1 MMAVWK
7 WPLVG
12 RDAELAF
19 ISAAMRGRDHS
30 QPGVVIAGP
39 PGVGKTRLAR
49 EALAKAVRSGA
60 RERWVVGTKSGRSV
74 PLGAL
79 SRHLQEDGAASEP
92 GRPAI
97 PAARALAA
105 RIEGRRVVVGVDDAH
120 LLDEQSAMA
129 VQQLVLTGT
138 TPVVMTLGTTERAP
152 DAITSLW
159 KDGYLERLD
168 LLPLS
173 LREVTALLETV
184 LGGELERSSAE
195 RLWRLAGGTV
205 LFLRL
210 LVTAEREAGR
220 LRLDSGVWRWSG
232 DIGLPTTLT
241 CLIEAQMGALDPL
254 VREVA
259 DILAI
264 EEPLTVSA
272 LEELAGRRAIEQ
284 AEERGLVTVQ
294 LRDGQGMSVRL
305 AHPLY
310 GEVRRDRTG
319 TLQAVRLR
327 GRIAQALARPP
338 YTSAA
343 RLRAAVLT
351 MQSDLPPQPAL
362 FLDGAR
368 IALSRGDAKL
378 CAQLAGAAATAGSGL
393 PARWLRAHALAMN
406 GDGAQAEHELA
417 ALAEVG
423 DDAQRARVAID
434 RVTNMFW
441 SLGRVGDAER
451 IRAQA
456 RTSITDRDA
465 QQSLIALGAVLD
477 LCRAHPRVAARAA
490 RGVLDSGCAD
500 PAAVAPA
507 CYALVGALGVLGRT
521 DRIGPFADRGAI
533 AARSHETSILPIAV
547 HMEHVHALVNAG
559 YLPRAQALAADVRAM
574 AADAPAP
581 IRTAAMFVDGRV
593 ALRCGRLAE
602 ALRALREATS
612 GLGGRDAFGMRY
624 ACRVALAQ
632 AFALTGDAGGAAEA
646 MAAAEAARHPGY
658 SFLDP
663 ELMRVRAWVVATG
676 QQQPSAGAIAIAH
689 EAADL
694 AAKNAQLS
702 LEVLALH
709 TAVQFGD
716 ISCAERLSRLA
727 SSVDG
732 PRAPAAARQA
742 AALTDRDGAALD
754 EVSAEFER
762 YGDLLAAADCA
773 AQAAS
778 AHAYRGMRVSAL
790 ASAARARRI
799 ATECGAHTPAIRA
812 ITAIDAR
819 LTDRQREIATLIG
832 QGLTNQQIADRLIVS
847 VRTVEGH
854 IYRAGRQLGV
864 NTREALAAIVCGR

>member
-1 MMAVWK
+1 MVWK

-19 ISAAMRGRDHS
+19 VSAAMRGRDRS
-30 QPGVVIAGP
+30 RPGVVVAGP
-39 PGVGKTRLAR
+39 PGVGKTRLAS
-49 EALAKAVRSGA
+49 EALAGAVRSGA

-79 SRHLQEDGAASEP
+79 SRFLDEGGPASES
-92 GRPAI
+92 GGSAF
-97 PAARALAA
+97 PAARALAS
-105 RIEGRRVVVGVDDAH
+105 RVDGRRIVVGVDDAH
-120 LLDEQSAMA
+120 LLDEQSAVA
-129 VQQLVLTGT
+129 VHQLVLTGM
-138 TPVVMTLGTTERAP
+138 TPVIMTVGTTDSAP

-159 KDGYLERLD
+159 KDGYLERID

-173 LREVTALLETV
+173 LREVTTLLETA
-184 LGGELERSSAE
+184 LGGEMERSSAE

-210 LVTAEREAGR
+210 LVAAECEAGR
-220 LRLDSGVWRWSG
+220 LRLESGVWRWSG

-254 VREVA
+254 VREVV

-264 EEPLTVSA
+264 EEPLTLSA
-272 LEELAGRRAIEQ
+272 LEELTGRRAIEE

-294 LRDGQGMSVRL
+294 LRDGQGLSVGL

-310 GEVRRDRTG
+310 GEVRRDRAG
-319 TLQAVRLR
+319 TLHTLALR
-327 GRIAQALARPP
+327 GRVAQALGRSPCS
-338 YTSAA
+338 SAA

-351 MQSDLPPQPAL
+351 MQSDRPPEPEL
-362 FLDGAR
+362 FMDGAR
-368 IALSRGDAKL
+368 IALGRGDAEL
-378 CAQLAGAAATAGSGL
+378 CAQLAGAAATAGRGV
-393 PARWLRAHALAMN
+393 PARWLRAHALTMN

-417 ALAEVG
+417 ALADVG
-423 DDAQRARVAID
+423 DDAQRVRVAID
-434 RVTNMFW
+434 RVANMFW
-441 SLGRVGDAER
+441 SLGRVGDAKLVL
-451 IRAQA
+451 AQA
-456 RTSITDRDA
+456 RSAITDRDA

-477 LCRAHPRVAARAA
+477 LCCALPRPAARAA

-500 PAAVAPA
+500 PAAVAQA

-521 DRIGPFADRGAI
+521 DQIGPFADRGAI
-533 AARSHETSILPIAV
+533 AARSHDTSVSPITV
-547 HMEHVHALVNAG
+547 HMEHVNALVNAG
-559 YLPRAQALAADVRAM
+559 YLHRAQALVADVREM
-574 AADAPAP
+574 VADAPAP
-581 IRTAAMFVDGRV
+581 IRTAAVFVDGRA
-593 ALRCGRLAE
+593 ALRCGRVAE
-602 ALRALREATS
+602 ALRALREAIS
-612 GLGGRDAFGMRY
+612 GLGGHGTFGMRY
-624 ACRVALAQ
+624 ACRVSLVQAL
-632 AFALTGDAGGAAEA
+632 ALTGDGDEAADALTE
-646 MAAAEAARHPGY
+646 AEAARHPGY

-663 ELMRVRAWVVATG
+663 ELIRVRAWVVATR
-676 QQQPSAGAIAIAH
+676 QPPIDTAIAVAH

-694 AAKNAQLS
+694 AAKNAQFT

-709 TAVQFGD
+709 TAVRFGD

-732 PRAPAAARQA
+732 PRAPAVARQA
-742 AALTDRDGAALD
+742 AALADRDGSALD

-778 AHAYRGMRVSAL
+778 AHAYRGMRVLAL

-799 ATECGAHTPAIRA
+799 ATECGAHTPAVQA
-812 ITAIDAR
+812 IIAIDAR

-832 QGLTNQQIADRLIVS
+832 HGLTNQQIADRLIVS

-854 IYRAGRQLGV
+854 IYRAGQQLGV
-864 NTREALAAIVCGR
+864 NTREALAAIVSGR

>member
-1 MMAVWK
+1 MVVWK

-30 QPGVVIAGP
+30 QPGVVVAGP
-39 PGVGKTRLAR
+39 HGVGKTRLAR

-79 SRHLQEDGAASEP
+79 ARHLQEDGAASES
-92 GRPAI
+92 GRPAL

-105 RIEGRRVVVGVDDAH
+105 RIDGRRVVVGVDDAH

-129 VQQLVLTGT
+129 VHQLVLTGT
-138 TPVVMTLGTTERAP
+138 TPVVMTVGATDSAP

-168 LLPLS
+168 LRPLS

-210 LVTAEREAGR
+210 LVTAECEAGR
-220 LRLDSGVWRWSG
+220 LRLESGVWRWSG
-232 DIGLPTTLT
+232 DVGLPTTLT

-254 VREVA
+254 VRQVV

-264 EEPLTVSA
+264 EEPLTLSV
-272 LEELAGRRAIEQ
+272 LEELVGRRAIEQ
-284 AEERGLVTVQ
+284 AEERGLVTAQ

-319 TLQAVRLR
+319 TLHAIRLR
-327 GRIAQALARPP
+327 GRVARALTRPP
-338 YTSAA
+338 CTSAA

-351 MQSDLPPQPAL
+351 MQSDLPPEPQL
-362 FLDGAR
+362 FMDGAR
-368 IALSRGDAKL
+368 IALGRGDAKL

-406 GDGAQAEHELA
+406 GEGTQAEHELA
-417 ALAEVG
+417 ALADVG
-423 DDAQRARVAID
+423 DEAQRARVAID

-441 SLGRVGDAER
+441 SLGRVADAR
-451 IRAQA
+451 LIQA
-456 RTSITDRDA
+456 RARSSITDRDA

-477 LCRAHPRVAARAA
+477 LCRGHPRVAARAA

-507 CYALVGALGVLGRT
+507 CYALVGALGVLGKT
-521 DRIGPFADRGAI
+521 DRIGPLAERGAV
-533 AARSHETSILPIAV
+533 AARSHDTSILPIAV

-559 YLPRAQALAADVRAM
+559 YLHRAQELAADVRQM

-593 ALRCGRLAE
+593 ALRSGRLAE
-602 ALRALREATS
+602 ALRALREATA

-632 AFALTGDAGGAAEA
+632 TLALIGDADEAAEA
-646 MAAAEAARHPGY
+646 LAAAEAARHPGY

-663 ELMRVRAWVVATG
+663 ELIRVRAWVVAAG
-676 QQQPSAGAIAIAH
+676 QQPSAVAIAIAH

-694 AAKNAQLS
+694 AAKNAQLA

-716 ISCAERLSRLA
+716 IACAERLSRLA
-727 SSVDG
+727 STVDG

-742 AALTDRDGAALD
+742 AALSERDGAALD
-754 EVSAEFER
+754 EISAEFER

-773 AQAAS
+773 AQAAG
-778 AHAYRGMRVSAL
+778 AQAYRGMRVSAL

-799 ATECGAHTPAIRA
+799 ATACGAHTPAIRA
-812 ITAIDAR
+812 IAGLDAR

-864 NTREALAAIVCGR
+864 NTREALAAVVCGR

>member
-1 MMAVWK
+1 MVVWK

-19 ISAAMRGRDHS
+19 ISAAMRGRDRS
-30 QPGVVIAGP
+30 QPGVVVAGP

-49 EALAKAVRSGA
+49 EAMAKAVRSGA

-79 SRHLQEDGAASEP
+79 SRHLQEDGKTGES
-92 GRPAI
+92 GWPAI

-105 RIEGRRVVVGVDDAH
+105 RIDGRRVVVGVDDAH

-129 VQQLVLTGT
+129 VHQLVLSGT
-138 TPVVMTLGTTERAP
+138 TPVVMTVGATDSAP

-159 KDGYLERLD
+159 KDGDLERLD
-168 LLPLS
+168 LRPLS
-173 LREVTALLETV
+173 LREVTALLETA
-184 LGGELERSSAE
+184 LGGEVERSSAE
-195 RLWRLAGGTV
+195 QLWRLAGGTV

-210 LVTAEREAGR
+210 LVTAECEAGR
-220 LRLDSGVWRWSG
+220 LRFESGLWRWSG
-232 DIGLPTTLT
+232 DMGLPTTLT
-241 CLIEAQMGALDPL
+241 CLIEAQMGALDPH
-254 VREVA
+254 VREVV

-264 EEPLTVSA
+264 EEPLTVRA
-272 LEELAGRRAIEQ
+272 LEELTGRRAIEQ
-284 AEERGLVTVQ
+284 AEERGLVTVR
-294 LRDGQGMSVRL
+294 LRDGQGLWVRL

-319 TLQAVRLR
+319 TLQALRLR
-327 GRIAQALARPP
+327 GRVAQALTRPRR
-338 YTSAA
+338 TSAA
-343 RLRAAVLT
+343 RFRAAVLT
-351 MQSDLPPQPAL
+351 MQSDLPPDPEL
-362 FLDGAR
+362 FMDGAR
-368 IALSRGDAKL
+368 IALARGDAEL
-378 CAQLAGAAATAGSGL
+378 CARLAGAAATAGTGL
-393 PARWLRAHALAMN
+393 PARWLRAHALTMT
-406 GDGAQAEHELA
+406 GDGARAEHELA

-423 DDAQRARVAID
+423 DDAQRVRVVID
-434 RVTNMFW
+434 RVANMFW
-441 SLGRVGDAER
+441 SLGRVDDAKL
-451 IRAQA
+451 ILAQA
-456 RTSITDRDA
+456 RSSITDGDA

-477 LCRAHPRVAARAA
+477 LCRARPRPAARAA
-490 RGVLDSGCAD
+490 RAVLDSGCAD
-500 PAAVAPA
+500 PAAIAQA

-521 DRIGPFADRGAI
+521 DQIGPFADRGAI
-533 AARSHETSILPIAV
+533 AARSHDTSISPIAV
-547 HMEHVHALVNAG
+547 HIEHANALVNAG
-559 YLPRAQALAADVRAM
+559 YLHRAQALAAEVRERGT
-574 AADAPAP
+574 DAPAP
-581 IRTAAMFVDGRV
+581 IRIAAVFVDGRV

-612 GLGGRDAFGMRY
+612 GMGGCGTFGLRY
-624 ACRVALAQ
+624 ACRVALTQ
-632 AFALTGDAGGAAEA
+632 ALALTGDADEA
-646 MAAAEAARHPGY
+646 SKALAAAEASRHPGY

-663 ELMRVRAWVVATG
+663 ELIRVRAWVLATG
-676 QQQPSAGAIAIAH
+676 ERPSADAIAVAH

-694 AAKNAQLS
+694 AAKNAQFT

-716 ISCAERLSRLA
+716 VSCAERLSRLA

-778 AHAYRGMRVSAL
+778 AHAYRGMRVSAFT
-790 ASAARARRI
+790 SAARARRM
-799 ATECGAHTPAIRA
+799 AAECGAHTPAIRA
-812 ITAIDAR
+812 IVAIDAK

-854 IYRAGRQLGV
+854 IYRAGQQLGV

>member
-1 MMAVWK
+1 MVAWK

-19 ISAAMRGRDHS
+19 ISAAMRDRKRS
-30 QPGVVIAGP
+30 PPGVVIAGA

-79 SRHLQEDGAASEP
+79 SRHLQEDGAASES

-105 RIEGRRVVVGVDDAH
+105 PIDGRRVVVGVDDAH
-120 LLDEQSAMA
+120 LLDDQSAMA
-129 VQQLVLTGT
+129 VHQLVLTGT
-138 TPVVMTLGTTERAP
+138 TPVVMTVGATDSAP

-168 LLPLS
+168 LRPLS
-173 LREVTALLETV
+173 LREVTALLETA

-220 LRLDSGVWRWSG
+220 LRLESGVWRWFG
-232 DIGLPTTLT
+232 DDMGLPTTLT
-241 CLIEAQMGALDPL
+241 SLIEAQMGALDPL
-254 VREVA
+254 VREVV

-264 EEPLTVSA
+264 EEPLTVRA

-294 LRDGQGMSVRL
+294 LRDEQGMSVRL

-319 TLQAVRLR
+319 TLHAIRLR
-327 GRIAQALARPP
+327 GRIARALTRPP
-338 YTSAA
+338 CTSAA

-351 MQSDLPPQPAL
+351 MQSDLPPEPRL
-362 FLDGAR
+362 FMDGAR
-368 IALSRGDAKL
+368 IALGRGDAKL
-378 CAQLAGAAATAGSGL
+378 CAQLAGAAANAGSGL

-406 GDGAQAEHELA
+406 GDGTQAEHELA
-417 ALAEVG
+417 ALADVG

-451 IRAQA
+451 IQAQA
-456 RTSITDRDA
+456 RSSITDRDA

-477 LCRAHPRVAARAA
+477 LCRAHPRVAARTAQ
-490 RGVLDSGCAD
+490 GVLDSGCAD
-500 PAAVAPA
+500 PVAVAPA
-507 CYALVGALGVLGRT
+507 CYALVGALGVLGKT
-521 DRIGPFADRGAI
+521 DRIGPFADRGAT

-559 YLPRAQALAADVRAM
+559 YLHRAQALAADVRAM

-632 AFALTGDAGGAAEA
+632 ALAFTGDAEKAAEA
-646 MAAAEAARHPGY
+646 MAAAEAARHPGFA
-658 SFLDP
+658 FLDP
-663 ELMRVRAWVVATG
+663 DLIRVRAWVVATG
-676 QQQPSAGAIAIAH
+676 QRASAEAIAIAH

-716 ISCAERLSRLA
+716 VSCAERLSRLA

-732 PRAPAAARQA
+732 PRAPAAAHQA

-754 EVSAEFER
+754 EVAAEFEGF
-762 YGDLLAAADCA
+762 GDLLAAADCA

-799 ATECGAHTPAIRA
+799 ATECGAHTPAIQA

-819 LTDRQREIATLIG
+819 LTERQREIATLIG